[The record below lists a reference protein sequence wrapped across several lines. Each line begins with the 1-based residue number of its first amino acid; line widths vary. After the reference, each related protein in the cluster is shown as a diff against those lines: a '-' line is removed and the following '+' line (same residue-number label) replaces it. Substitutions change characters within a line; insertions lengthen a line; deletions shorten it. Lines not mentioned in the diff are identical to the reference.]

1 MIFTRAARLRTWL
14 PCMSEWKKMQPVSRK
29 KMRRCLAG
37 CAAAVFVSAA
47 VSVALIINANHTARQ
62 RAEAKRAAAEA
73 AAASEAA
80 AQAEAERAASEAAQ
94 KAEEQRKAEEAA
106 LRQQQIEDAAAARE
120 NVQYGDK
127 LGTVWV
133 EGTEI
138 DCDLYW
144 GDSNTQFDAG
154 AGCHAENGCVL
165 PGENGTVFVGAHTGT
180 YFADLGSA
188 EVGARIHLQ
197 TDWGDFVYEITET
210 QVIYETDID
219 KVRWGA
225 TEPSCILY
233 TCYPF
238 GILTHTDRR
247 YAVYAD
253 PVEVDENGVIP
264 Q

>member
-1 MIFTRAARLRTWL
+1 MKTD
-14 PCMSEWKKMQPVSRK
+14 SRK
-29 KMRRCLAG
+29 KARRCLIFCMAALLVSGLVAG
-37 CAAAVFVSAA
+37 VLV
-47 VSVALIINANHTARQ
+47 LHANRVARQ
-62 RAEAKRAAAEA
+62 KEEAARAAAEQA
-73 AAASEAA
+73 AR
-80 AQAEAERAASEAAQ
+80 EAEEARAASEAALRE
-94 KAEEQRKAEEAA
+94 EEQRQAEEAA
-106 LRQQQIEDAAAARE
+106 ALRRQQVADAAAAHE
-120 NVQYGDK
+120 SVEYGDK
-127 LGTVWV
+127 LGTVRV

-144 GDSNTQFDAG
+144 DDGNAQFDAG
-154 AGCHAENGCVL
+154 AGCHASDGCVL
-165 PGENGTVFVGAHTGT
+165 PGENGTVFVGGHTGT

-188 EVGARIHLQ
+188 EVGDRIYLD
-197 TDWGDFVYEITET
+197 TDWGNFVYEITEM

-225 TEPSCILY
+225 EEPSCILY

-253 PVEVDENGVIP
+253 PVEADADGVIP

>member
-1 MIFTRAARLRTWL
+1 MEKQKFRSPKVRVCLIGCGAAMLVSFCVAGAVVWHANRTAQQ
-14 PCMSEWKKMQPVSRK
+14 K
-29 KMRRCLAG
+29 
-37 CAAAVFVSAA
+37 AA
-47 VSVALIINANHTARQ
+47 
-62 RAEAKRAAAEA
+62 
-73 AAASEAA
+73 AA
-80 AQAEAERAASEAAQ
+80 AQAAAAQAAQQADAARAASEAAQ
-94 KAEEQRKAEEAA
+94 REEAQRLAEEAAA
-106 LRQQQIEDAAAARE
+106 LRQQQIEDAAAIHDT
-120 NVQYGDK
+120 VQYGDK
-127 LGTVWV
+127 LGTLWV

-144 GDSNTQFDAG
+144 GDSNAQFDVV
-154 AGCHAENGCVL
+154 AGCHVTDGCVL
-165 PGENGTVFVGAHTGT
+165 PGENGTVFIGAHTGS

-188 EVGARIHLQ
+188 EVGAKIHLQ

-210 QVIYETDID
+210 QVIYETDTD

-225 TEPSCILY
+225 EEPSCILY

-253 PVEVDENGVIP
+253 PVETDESGVIP

>member
-1 MIFTRAARLRTWL
+1 MAALLVSCLVAGMLVLHANRVARQKEEAARAT
-14 PCMSEWKKMQPVSRK
+14 
-29 KMRRCLAG
+29 
-37 CAAAVFVSAA
+37 
-47 VSVALIINANHTARQ
+47 
-62 RAEAKRAAAEA
+62 AAEQA
-73 AAASEAA
+73 AR
-80 AQAEAERAASEAAQ
+80 EAEEARAASEAALRE
-94 KAEEQRKAEEAA
+94 EEQRQAEEAAA
-106 LRQQQIEDAAAARE
+106 LRQQQVADAAAAHE
-120 NVQYGDK
+120 SVEYGDK
-127 LGTVWV
+127 LGTVRV

-144 GDSNTQFDAG
+144 GDGNAQFDAG
-154 AGCHAENGCVL
+154 AGCHASDGCVL
-165 PGENGTVFVGAHTGT
+165 PGENGTVFVGGHTGT

-188 EVGARIHLQ
+188 EVGDRIYLD
-197 TDWGDFVYEITET
+197 TDWGNFVYEITEM

-225 TEPSCILY
+225 EEPSCILY

-253 PVEVDENGVIP
+253 PVEADEDGVIP

>member
-1 MIFTRAARLRTWL
+1 
-14 PCMSEWKKMQPVSRK
+14 MQPVSRK
-29 KMRRCLAG
+29 KMRRRLAG

-62 RAEAKRAAAEA
+62 RAEAERAAAEA

-80 AQAEAERAASEAAQ
+80 AQSEAERAASEAAQ

-106 LRQQQIEDAAAARE
+106 LRQQQIEGAAAARE

-219 KVRWGA
+219 KVR
-225 TEPSCILY
+225 LR
-233 TCYPF
+233 F
-238 GILTHTDRR
+238 HLF
-247 YAVYAD
+247 
-253 PVEVDENGVIP
+253 
-264 Q
+264 